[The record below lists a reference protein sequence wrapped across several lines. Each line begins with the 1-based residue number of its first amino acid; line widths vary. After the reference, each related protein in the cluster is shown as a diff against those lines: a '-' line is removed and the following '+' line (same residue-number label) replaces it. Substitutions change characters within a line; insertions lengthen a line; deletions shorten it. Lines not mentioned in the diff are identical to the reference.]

1 MTVMVGDCRDILQ
14 TLPDNSVDSIVT
26 DPPYEIGFMGKGW
39 DGSGVAN
46 DPKLWAEC
54 YRVLKPGGHVLAFGA
69 ARTYHRMA
77 CAIEDAGFEIR
88 DSIHWVYGSGFPK
101 SHNVSKGID
110 RKRYDRA
117 EVLEVTAWIRE
128 TAKMGGISSGQI
140 DGAFG
145 FAGMAGH
152 WMSSASQP
160 AVPTLEQ
167 VPLLLDLLGH
177 TVETVPPRIGHLLLE
192 LNGRKGQ
199 PGAAWYDREIIGT
212 TTAGLHNKDE
222 GPRHTIGAG
231 KAVTVDIT
239 APATVD
245 ARQWDGWGTALK
257 PAHEPIVMARKP
269 FAGTVAQNVLEH
281 GTGALNID
289 RARIGSND
297 GYEQQWDRPIS
308 TNIGAARGR
317 YISNGTQ
324 HSVDLS
330 ANKPSGRWPA
340 NVILTH
346 STECGPECT
355 PDCPAREIDRQS
367 GNVKDGIAVTRNG
380 GGRKIFGKPNDGAKI
395 PDTGYGDKGGAS
407 RYFAQPEWTPGD
419 YLASVY
425 TPKAGKKERNA
436 GLDGM
441 PTLNRYK
448 AGGVGGTGGMRS
460 VKAAT
465 ESKPVANHHPTVK
478 PVALMRYLIRLVTPP
493 GGTVLDPFLGSG
505 TTAVAAILEKFEWI
519 GCELTAD
526 YLPIIAAR
534 TANAANDYPVTN
546 TIQNPDNTT
555 QTQMGLFDTPDQ

>member
-1 MTVMVGDCRDILQ
+1 MILEGDCRE
-14 TLPDNSVDSIVT
+14 TLKSLAAESVSSIVT

-46 DPKLWAEC
+46 DPDLWAEC
-54 YRVLKPGGHVLAFGA
+54 YRVLKPGGHVMAFGA

-117 EVLEVTAWIRE
+117 EVLEVTAWIRKALAE
-128 TAKMGGISSGQI
+128 SGRSNAEMLK
-140 DGAFG
+140 AFG
-145 FAGMAGH
+145 FNDGSGSISH
-152 WMSSASQP
+152 WTAATIGSQP
-160 AVPTLEQ
+160 TVPTLEQ

-212 TTAGLHNKDE
+212 NNTTLLAVAPGENRDRPPTVLDITTA
-222 GPRHTIGAG
+222 
-231 KAVTVDIT
+231 
-239 APATVD
+239 ATDD
-245 ARQWDGWGTALK
+245 ARQWEGWGTALK

-281 GTGALNID
+281 GTGAINID
-289 RARIGSND
+289 GARIGLAD
-297 GYEQQWDRPIS
+297 WGQRPERSPNGIYGNGKGTNS
-308 TNIGAARGR
+308 TTSEA
-317 YISNGTQ
+317 
-324 HSVDLS
+324 
-330 ANKPSGRWPA
+330 PSGQGRWPA

-355 PDCPAREIDRQS
+355 PDCPANEIDRQ
-367 GNVKDGIAVTRNG
+367 AET
-380 GGRKIFGKPNDGAKI
+380 
-395 PDTGYGDKGGAS
+395 AS
-407 RYFAQPEWTPGD
+407 RYYAQPEWAPGD

-425 TPKAGKKERNA
+425 TPKAGKRERNA

-441 PTLNRYK
+441 PLVPSAAMVGNLVSESRL
-448 AGGVGGTGGMRS
+448 AGNGTPIKTPERQ
-460 VKAAT
+460 
-465 ESKPVANHHPTVK
+465 NHHPTVK

-505 TTAVAAILEKFEWI
+505 TTAVAAILEGFNWI
-519 GCELTAD
+519 GCELTAE
-526 YLPIIAAR
+526 YLPIIEAR
-534 TANAANDYPVTN
+534 CANAMSDYPPIN
-546 TIQNPDNTT
+546 TIQNPDNSTES
-555 QTQMGLFDTPDQ
+555 QLGLFEEQNL

>member
-1 MTVMVGDCRDILQ
+1 MILEGDCRE
-14 TLPDNSVDSIVT
+14 TLKTLAAESVSSIVT

-46 DPKLWAEC
+46 DPTLWAEC
-54 YRVLKPGGHVLAFGA
+54 FRVLKPGGHVLAFGA
-69 ARTYHRMA
+69 TRTYHRMA

-110 RKRYDRA
+110 RKRYKPS

-128 TAKMGGISSGQI
+128 TARKAGVSGGQI

-152 WMSSASQP
+152 WMSIASQP

-212 TTAGLHNKDE
+212 NNTTVL
-222 GPRHTIGAG
+222 
-231 KAVTVDIT
+231 AVAPGENRERPPTVLDIT
-239 APATVD
+239 APATDD
-245 ARQWDGWGTALK
+245 AKQWEGWGTALK

-269 FAGTVAQNVLEH
+269 FTGTVASNVLEH

-289 RARIGSND
+289 GARIGVAD
-297 GYEQQWDRPIS
+297 WGQPVE
-308 TNIGAARGR
+308 
-317 YISNGTQ
+317 GT
-324 HSVDLS
+324 
-330 ANKPSGRWPA
+330 GRWPA

-346 STECGPECT
+346 NLECESGECM
-355 PDCPAREIDRQS
+355 PDCPAREIDQQS
-367 GNVKDGIAVTRNG
+367 GQSISTK
-380 GGRKIFGKPNDGAKI
+380 GRPADTKPPAIIHDYGHGLH
-395 PDTGYGDKGGAS
+395 PDRPNAGHTDSGGAS
-407 RYFAQPEWTPGD
+407 RYYAQPEWAPGD
-419 YLASVY
+419 YHASIY

-441 PTLNRYK
+441 PEKRPDNRTATGMGTFEQK
-448 AGGVGGTGGMRS
+448 GVAS
-460 VKAAT
+460 Q
-465 ESKPVANHHPTVK
+465 SNHHPTVK
-478 PVALMRYLIRLVTPP
+478 PVALMRYLIKLVTPS
-493 GGTVLDPFLGSG
+493 GGLVLDPFLGSG
-505 TTAVAAILEKFEWI
+505 TTAVAAILEGYDWI
-519 GCELTAD
+519 GCEITAE
-526 YLPIIAAR
+526 YLPIIEAR
-534 TANAANDYPVTN
+534 CANAMSDYPPIN
-546 TIQNPDNTT
+546 TIQNSDNSTES
-555 QTQMGLFDTPDQ
+555 QLGLFDSASL

>member
-1 MTVMVGDCRDILQ
+1 MILEGDCRE
-14 TLPDNSVDSIVT
+14 TLKSLAAESVASIVT

-46 DPKLWAEC
+46 DPDLWAEC
-54 YRVLKPGGHVLAFGA
+54 YRVLKPGGHVMAFGA

-110 RKRYDRA
+110 KAAGASR
-117 EVLEVTAWIRE
+117 EVVGTRPLIGNGKTMR
-128 TAKMGGISSGQI
+128 SGFHQA
-140 DGAFG
+140 DG
-145 FAGMAGH
+145 
-152 WMSSASQP
+152 
-160 AVPTLEQ
+160 T
-167 VPLLLDLLGH
+167 
-177 TVETVPPRIGHLLLE
+177 
-192 LNGRKGQ
+192 
-199 PGAAWYDREIIGT
+199 
-212 TTAGLHNKDE
+212 
-222 GPRHTIGAG
+222 GAG
-231 KAVTVDIT
+231 ETIMQDTFDIT
-239 APATVD
+239 APATDD
-245 ARQWDGWGTALK
+245 AKKWEGWGTALK

-269 FAGTVAQNVLEH
+269 FTGTVAQNVLEH

-519 GCELTAD
+519 GCELTAE
-526 YLPIIAAR
+526 YLPIIEAR
-534 TANAANDYPVTN
+534 CQWARENIEIPEPT
-546 TIQNPDNTT
+546 
-555 QTQMGLFDTPDQ
+555 LFDGDTT